1 MFGSAI
7 LDTAIGLI
15 FVYLVVSLIVSA
27 ANELL
32 AALFR
37 WRANN
42 LCLGIREL
50 LQDPTITGLATRFY
64 EHPLIES
71 LSAKGKK
78 PSYIPSRTF
87 ALTLLDI
94 VSPTTSGSNRTLEDL
109 KAGIEKL
116 PDSLQVT
123 FRVLLDEAGHDIE
136 QFKIQLEIWFNA
148 TMERVSGWYKRKT
161 QAIQLALALSIV
173 VLGNVDSVRITRSLS
188 GVNSPLRDSIKE
200 AAHSFIEKNLQ
211 QENAQTQLSAATEA
225 IGSLA
230 MPIGWVNGGFGPTTI
245 LGWLITALA
254 ASLGAPFWF
263 DLLNRFVNV
272 RASGKAPEEE
282 PKSPKE
288 VPLPKQPGGTGEK
301 K

>member
-15 FVYLVVSLIVSA
+15 FVFLVVSLTVSA

-32 AALFR
+32 AALFK
-37 WRANN
+37 WRAKN
-42 LCLGIREL
+42 LLLGIRQL
-50 LQDPTITGLATRFY
+50 LQDPSVTGLVTQFY
-64 EHPLIES
+64 EHPLIEG

-87 ALTLLDI
+87 AVALLDI
-94 VSPTTSGSNRTLEDL
+94 VSPITPENDRTLEDL

-116 PDSLQVT
+116 PGSLQVT

-136 QFKIQLEIWFNA
+136 EFKTQLEIWFNS

-161 QAIQLALALSIV
+161 QMLQLVLALIIVALA
-173 VLGNVDSVRITRSLS
+173 NVDSVRIAKSLS
-188 GVNSPLRDSIKE
+188 GVNSPLRDSIKD

-211 QENAQTQLSAATEA
+211 QENTQTQLHAATEA
-225 IGSLA
+225 IGNLA
-230 MPIGWVNGGFGPTTI
+230 LPIGWVNGGFGPTTV
-245 LGWLITALA
+245 LGWFITALA
-254 ASLGAPFWF
+254 ATLGAPFWF
-263 DLLNRFVNV
+263 DLLNRFVNI

-288 VPLPKQPGGTGEK
+288 VPSPKQPGG
-301 K
+301 

>member
-15 FVYLVVSLIVSA
+15 FVFLVVSLTVSA

-32 AALFR
+32 AALFK
-37 WRANN
+37 WRAKN
-42 LCLGIREL
+42 LFLGIRQL
-50 LQDPTITGLATRFY
+50 LQDPSVTGLVARFY
-64 EHPLIES
+64 EHPLIEG

-87 ALTLLDI
+87 ALALLDI
-94 VSPTTSGSNRTLEDL
+94 VSPTTPENSRTLEDL

-116 PDSLQVT
+116 PASLQVT

-136 QFKIQLEIWFNA
+136 EFKTQLEIWFNS

-161 QAIQLALALSIV
+161 QILQLVLALIIV
-173 VLGNVDSVRITRSLS
+173 VLANVDSVRIAKSLS
-188 GVNSPLRDSIKE
+188 GVNSPLRDSIKD

-211 QENAQTQLSAATEA
+211 QENAQTQLRAATEA
-225 IGSLA
+225 IGNLA
-230 MPIGWVNGGFGPTTI
+230 LPIGWVNGGFGPTTV
-245 LGWLITALA
+245 LGWLVTALA
-254 ASLGAPFWF
+254 ATLGAPFWF
-263 DLLNRFVNV
+263 DLLNRFVNI

-288 VPLPKQPGGTGEK
+288 VPTPKQPGG
-301 K
+301 

>member
-15 FVYLVVSLIVSA
+15 FVYLVISLIVSA

-32 AALFR
+32 AAVFRLRAQNLF
-37 WRANN
+37 
-42 LCLGIREL
+42 LGIREL
-50 LQDPTITGLATRFY
+50 LQDPSATGLVSRFY
-64 EHPLIES
+64 EHPLIEA
-71 LSAKGKK
+71 LAAQDKK

-94 VSPTTSGSNRTLEDL
+94 VSPVAPAGNRTLDDL

-116 PDSLQVT
+116 SQPLQIT
-123 FRVLLDEAGHDIE
+123 FRVLLDDAGHDME
-136 QFKIQLEIWFNA
+136 QFKKQLETWFNSS
-148 TMERVSGWYKRKT
+148 MERVSGWYKRKT
-161 QAIQLALALSIV
+161 QAIQLALALVIV
-173 VLGNVDSVRITRSLS
+173 VVGNVDSVRIVRSLS
-188 GVNSPLRDSIKE
+188 GVNSPLRDSIK
-200 AAHSFIEKNLQ
+200 AAAQSFVEQKVQ
-211 QENAQTQLSAATEA
+211 QGDPQKQLTTATEA
-225 IGSLA
+225 IGNLA
-230 MPIGWVNGGFGPTTI
+230 LPIGWVDGGHVGASNI

-272 RASGKAPEEE
+272 RASGKAPKDE

-288 VPLPKQPGGTGEK
+288 VPIPKQPGG
-301 K
+301 

>member
-15 FVYLVVSLIVSA
+15 FVYLLVSLIISA

-32 AALFR
+32 AAFFR

-42 LCLGIREL
+42 LFLGIREL
-50 LQDPTITGLATRFY
+50 LQDQAATGLVDRFY
-64 EHPLIES
+64 DHPLVQS
-71 LSAKGKK
+71 LAATGKK

-87 ALTLLDI
+87 ALTLLDL
-94 VSPTTSGSNRTLEDL
+94 VSPATSGTDKTLDDL
-109 KAGIEKL
+109 KLGIEKL
-116 PDSLQVT
+116 PASLQIT

-136 QFKIQLEIWFNA
+136 KFKRQLEIWFNNA
-148 TMERVSGWYKRKT
+148 MERVSGWYKRKT
-161 QAIQLALALSIV
+161 QAVQLVLAVIIVAVGNIDSI
-173 VLGNVDSVRITRSLS
+173 RITRSLS
-188 GVNSPLRDSIKE
+188 GVNSPLRDSIK
-200 AAHSFIEKNLQ
+200 AAAQSFVDQNVQ
-211 QENAQTQLSAATEA
+211 QGDAQKQLTSATEA
-225 IGSLA
+225 IGNLA
-230 MPIGWVNGGFGPTTI
+230 LPIGWVKASFEPITI

-282 PKSPKE
+282 QKAPKE
-288 VPLPKQPGGTGEK
+288 VPAPKQPGG
-301 K
+301 

>member
-15 FVYLVVSLIVSA
+15 FVFLVVSLTVSA

-32 AALFR
+32 AALFK
-37 WRANN
+37 WRAKN
-42 LCLGIREL
+42 LFLGIRQL
-50 LQDPTITGLATRFY
+50 LQDPSVTGLVTRFY
-64 EHPLIES
+64 EHPLIEG
-71 LSAKGKK
+71 LSAKGRK

-87 ALTLLDI
+87 AVALLDI
-94 VSPTTSGSNRTLEDL
+94 VSPTTPANNRTLEDL

-116 PDSLQVT
+116 PGSLQVT

-136 QFKIQLEIWFNA
+136 EFKTQLEIWFNS

-161 QAIQLALALSIV
+161 QILQLVLALIIV
-173 VLGNVDSVRITRSLS
+173 VLANVDSVRIAKSLS
-188 GVNSPLRDSIKE
+188 GVNSPLRDSIKD

-211 QENAQTQLSAATEA
+211 QENAQTQLRAATEA
-225 IGSLA
+225 IGNLA
-230 MPIGWVNGGFGPTTI
+230 LPIGWANGGFGPTTV
-245 LGWLITALA
+245 LGWLVTALA
-254 ASLGAPFWF
+254 ATLGAPFWF
-263 DLLNRFVNV
+263 DLLNRFVNI

-288 VPLPKQPGGTGEK
+288 VPTPKQPGG
-301 K
+301 

>member
-15 FVYLVVSLIVSA
+15 FIFLVVSLVVSA

-32 AALFR
+32 AALFK

-42 LCLGIREL
+42 LFLGIRQL
-50 LQDPTITGLATRFY
+50 LQDPSVTGLVTRFH
-64 EHPLIES
+64 EHPLIDG
-71 LSAKGKK
+71 LSSKGKK

-87 ALTLLDI
+87 ALALLDI
-94 VSPTTSGSNRTLEDL
+94 VSPTTPGSNRTLEDL
-109 KAGIEKL
+109 KTGIEKL
-116 PDSLQVT
+116 PSPLQIT

-136 QFKIQLEIWFNA
+136 QFKVQLEIWFNS
-148 TMERVSGWYKRKT
+148 TMERVSGWHKRKT
-161 QAIQLALALSIV
+161 QALQLVLALLIV
-173 VLGNVDSVRITRSLS
+173 VLANIDSVRIARSLS
-188 GVNSPLRDSIKE
+188 GVNSPLRDSIKD

-225 IGSLA
+225 IGNLA
-230 MPIGWVNGGFGPTTI
+230 LPIGWVHGGFGPTTI
-245 LGWLITALA
+245 LGWLVTALA
-254 ASLGAPFWF
+254 ATLGAPFWF

-288 VPLPKQPGGTGEK
+288 VPTPKQPGG
-301 K
+301 

>member
-15 FVYLVVSLIVSA
+15 FVYLIVSLIVSA

-32 AALFR
+32 AAVFR
-37 WRANN
+37 WRSQN
-42 LCLGIREL
+42 LLLGIQQL
-50 LQDPTITGLATRFY
+50 LQDPSMTGLATRFY
-64 EHPLIES
+64 EHPLIQGLAS
-71 LSAKGKK
+71 KGSK

-87 ALTLLDI
+87 ALALLDI
-94 VSPTTSGSNRTLEDL
+94 VSPVTPASNRTLDDL

-116 PDSLQVT
+116 PTSLQVT

-136 QFKIQLEIWFNA
+136 HFKTQLENWFNN

-161 QAIQLALALSIV
+161 QAIQLALALAIV
-173 VLGNVDSVRITRSLS
+173 ALGNVDSVRITRSLS
-188 GVNSPLRDSIKE
+188 GVNSPLRDSIKD
-200 AAHSFIEKNLQ
+200 AAHSLVEAGLPQ
-211 QENAQTQLSAATEA
+211 GPPGAQLSAATEA
-225 IGSLA
+225 IGNLA
-230 MPIGWVNGGFGPTTI
+230 LPIGWANGGFGPTTI

-263 DLLNRFVNV
+263 DLLNKFVNV

-288 VPLPKQPGGTGEK
+288 VPVPEPPGG
-301 K
+301 

>member
-15 FVYLVVSLIVSA
+15 FVFLVVSLTVSA

-32 AALFR
+32 AALFK
-37 WRANN
+37 WRAKN
-42 LCLGIREL
+42 LFLGIRQL
-50 LQDPTITGLATRFY
+50 LQDPSVTGLVARFY
-64 EHPLIES
+64 EHPLIEG

-87 ALTLLDI
+87 ALALLDI
-94 VSPTTSGSNRTLEDL
+94 VSPTTPENSRTLEDL

-116 PDSLQVT
+116 PASLQVT

-136 QFKIQLEIWFNA
+136 EFKTQLEIWFNS

-161 QAIQLALALSIV
+161 QILQLVLALIIV
-173 VLGNVDSVRITRSLS
+173 VLANVDSVRIAKSLS
-188 GVNSPLRDSIKE
+188 GVNSPLRDSIKD

-211 QENAQTQLSAATEA
+211 QENAQAQLSAATEA
-225 IGSLA
+225 IGNLA
-230 MPIGWVNGGFGPTTI
+230 LPIGWANGGFGPMTV
-245 LGWLITALA
+245 LGWLVTALA
-254 ASLGAPFWF
+254 ATLGAPFWF
-263 DLLNRFVNV
+263 DLLNRFVNI

-288 VPLPKQPGGTGEK
+288 VPTPKQPGG
-301 K
+301 

>member
-15 FVYLVVSLIVSA
+15 FVYLLVSLIITA

-32 AALFR
+32 AAFFR

-42 LCLGIREL
+42 LFLGIREL
-50 LQDPTITGLATRFY
+50 LQDRAATGLVARFY
-64 EHPLIES
+64 DHPLVKG
-71 LSAKGKK
+71 LAAKGKK

-87 ALTLLDI
+87 ALTLLDL
-94 VSPTTSGSNRTLEDL
+94 VSPTTSGTDRTLDDL
-109 KAGIEKL
+109 KLGIEKL
-116 PDSLQVT
+116 PTSLQVT

-136 QFKIQLEIWFNA
+136 TFKRQLEIWFNN

-161 QAIQLALALSIV
+161 QAVQLVLAVIIV
-173 VLGNVDSVRITRSLS
+173 AVGNIDSVRIARSLS
-188 GVNSPLRDSIKE
+188 GINSPLRDSIK
-200 AAHSFIEKNLQ
+200 AAAQSFVEQNLQ
-211 QENAQTQLSAATEA
+211 QGDAEKQLSNATEA
-225 IGSLA
+225 IGNLA
-230 MPIGWVNGGFGPTTI
+230 LPIGWVKAGFEPSTI

-282 PKSPKE
+282 QKAPKE
-288 VPLPKQPGGTGEK
+288 VPTPKQPGG
-301 K
+301 

>member
-15 FVYLVVSLIVSA
+15 FVFLVVSLVVSA

-32 AALFR
+32 AALFK

-42 LCLGIREL
+42 LFLGIRQL
-50 LQDPTITGLATRFY
+50 LQDPSVTGLVTRFY
-64 EHPLIES
+64 EHPLIEA
-71 LSAKGKK
+71 LSAKGKR

-94 VSPTTSGSNRTLEDL
+94 VSPTTPGSDRTLEDL

-116 PDSLQVT
+116 PGSLQVT

-136 QFKIQLEIWFNA
+136 QFKTQLETWFN
-148 TMERVSGWYKRKT
+148 TSMERVSGWYKRKT
-161 QAIQLALALSIV
+161 LAVQLALALSIV
-173 VLGNVDSVRITRSLS
+173 ALGNVDSVRIARSLS
-188 GVNSPLRDSIKE
+188 GVNSPLRDSIKD
-200 AAHSFIEKNLQ
+200 AAHSLVTAGLPQ
-211 QENAQTQLSAATEA
+211 GPPGAQLSAATEV
-225 IGSLA
+225 IGNLA
-230 MPIGWVNGGFGPTTI
+230 LPIGWVNGGFGPSTI

-288 VPLPKQPGGTGEK
+288 VPTPKQPGG
-301 K
+301 

>member
-15 FVYLVVSLIVSA
+15 FVFLAVSLAVSA

-32 AALFR
+32 AALFKL
-37 WRANN
+37 RAKN
-42 LCLGIREL
+42 LFLGIQEL
-50 LQDPTITGLATRFY
+50 LQDPSTEGLVTRFY
-64 EHPLIES
+64 EHPLIAR
-71 LSAKGKK
+71 LGAKGGK

-94 VSPTTSGSNRTLEDL
+94 VAPVTAASNRTMDDL

-116 PDSLQVT
+116 PASLQVT

-136 QFKIQLEIWFNA
+136 QFKTQLEIWFNN
-148 TMERVSGWYKRKT
+148 TMDRVSGWYKRKT
-161 QAIQLALALSIV
+161 QAIQLVLALVIV
-173 VLGNVDSVRITRSLS
+173 VIANVDTVRISRSLS
-188 GVNSPLRDSIKE
+188 GVNSPLRDSIKD
-200 AAHSFIEKNLQ
+200 AAHSFVEAGLPQ
-211 QENAQTQLSAATEA
+211 GPPGTQLSAATEA
-225 IGSLA
+225 IGNLA
-230 MPIGWVNGGFGPTTI
+230 LPIGWVKGGFGPTTI
-245 LGWLITALA
+245 FGWVITALA

-263 DLLNRFVNV
+263 DLLNKFINV

-288 VPLPKQPGGTGEK
+288 VPQPAQPGG
-301 K
+301 

>member
-7 LDTAIGLI
+7 LDTAVGLI
-15 FVYLVVSLIVSA
+15 FVFLVVSLTVTA

-42 LCLGIREL
+42 LFLGIRQL
-50 LQDPTITGLATRFY
+50 LQDPSLTGLVTRFY
-64 EHPLIES
+64 GHPLIES

-87 ALTLLDI
+87 AVALVDI
-94 VSPTTSGSNRTLEDL
+94 ISPTNPEKDRTLEDL
-109 KAGIEKL
+109 KAGMEKL
-116 PDSLQVT
+116 PTSLQVT
-123 FRVLLDEAGHDIE
+123 FRVLLDEAGHDLE
-136 QFKIQLEIWFNA
+136 EFKTQLEIWFNS

-161 QAIQLALALSIV
+161 QVVQLALALVIV
-173 VLGNVDSVRITRSLS
+173 VLANVDSVRIAKGLS
-188 GVNSPLRDSIKE
+188 GVNSPLRDSIRE
-200 AAHSFIEKNLQ
+200 AAHSFVEKNLQ
-211 QENAQTQLSAATEA
+211 QENAQTQLRAATEA
-225 IGSLA
+225 IGNLA
-230 MPIGWVNGGFGPTTI
+230 LPIGWGNGGFGPTTI
-245 LGWLITALA
+245 LGWLVTALA
-254 ASLGAPFWF
+254 ATLGAPFWF

-288 VPLPKQPGGTGEK
+288 VPTPRQPGMQS
-301 K
+301 

>member
-7 LDTAIGLI
+7 LDTAVGLI
-15 FVYLVVSLIVSA
+15 FVFLAVSLVVSA

-37 WRANN
+37 WRAKN
-42 LCLGIREL
+42 LFLGIREL
-50 LQDPTITGLATRFY
+50 LHDPAMTGLVNRFY
-64 EHPLIES
+64 EHPLIGS
-71 LSAKGKK
+71 LATKGKK

-94 VSPTTSGSNRTLEDL
+94 VSPLTPGSDRTVEDL

-116 PDSLQVT
+116 PGSLRVT

-136 QFKIQLEIWFNA
+136 QFKTQLEIWFNS

-161 QAIQLALALSIV
+161 QAVQLALALFIV
-173 VLGNVDSVRITRSLS
+173 VLGNVDSVRITRSLA
-188 GVNSPLRDSIKE
+188 GVNSPLRDSVKE
-200 AAHSFIEKNLQ
+200 AAHSFVEKNLQ
-211 QENAQTQLSAATEA
+211 QQNPQQQLTAATEA
-225 IGSLA
+225 IGNLA
-230 MPIGWVNGGFGPTTI
+230 LPIGWVDRTFGPTTI
-245 LGWLITALA
+245 LGWLLTALA

-272 RASGKAPEEE
+272 RSSGKAPEEE

-288 VPLPKQPGGTGEK
+288 VPTPKQPGG
-301 K
+301 

>member
-15 FVYLVVSLIVSA
+15 FVFLVVSLVVSA

-32 AALFR
+32 AGLFK

-42 LCLGIREL
+42 LFLGIRQL
-50 LQDPTITGLATRFY
+50 LQDPSVTGLVTRFY
-64 EHPLIES
+64 EHPLIDS

-87 ALTLLDI
+87 ALALLDI
-94 VSPTTSGSNRTLEDL
+94 VSPTTPGSNRTLEDL

-116 PDSLQVT
+116 PGSLQVT
-123 FRVLLDEAGHDIE
+123 FRVLLDEAGHDTE
-136 QFKIQLEIWFNA
+136 QFKAQLEVWFNS

-161 QAIQLALALSIV
+161 QALQLVLALLIV
-173 VLGNVDSVRITRSLS
+173 VLANIDSVRIARSLS
-188 GVNSPLRDSIKE
+188 GVNSPLRDSIKD
-200 AAHSFIEKNLQ
+200 AAHSFVEKNLR

-225 IGSLA
+225 IGHLA
-230 MPIGWVNGGFGPTTI
+230 LPIGWVNDGFGPTTVF
-245 LGWLITALA
+245 GWLVTALA
-254 ASLGAPFWF
+254 ATLGAPFWF

-282 PKSPKE
+282 QKSPKE
-288 VPLPKQPGGTGEK
+288 VPTPKQPGG
-301 K
+301 

>member
-7 LDTAIGLI
+7 LDTTVGLI
-15 FVYLVVSLIVSA
+15 FVFLVVSLTVTA

-32 AALFR
+32 AALFK

-42 LCLGIREL
+42 LFLGIRQL
-50 LQDPTITGLATRFY
+50 LQDPSVTGLVSRFY
-64 EHPLIES
+64 GHPLIES

-87 ALTLLDI
+87 VVALLDI
-94 VSPTTSGSNRTLEDL
+94 ISPTNPEKDRTLEDL

-116 PDSLQVT
+116 PGSLQVT

-136 QFKIQLEIWFNA
+136 EFKTQLEIWFNN

-161 QAIQLALALSIV
+161 QVLQLALALIIV
-173 VLGNVDSVRITRSLS
+173 VLANVDSVRIAKSLS
-188 GVNSPLRDSIKE
+188 GVNSPLRDSIRD
-200 AAHSFIEKNLQ
+200 AAHSFIEKDLQ
-211 QENAQTQLSAATEA
+211 QENAQTQLRAATEA
-225 IGSLA
+225 IGNLA
-230 MPIGWVNGGFGPTTI
+230 LPIGWGNGGFGPTTV
-245 LGWLITALA
+245 LGWLVTALA
-254 ASLGAPFWF
+254 ATLGAPFWF

-288 VPLPKQPGGTGEK
+288 VPTPKQPGRLS
-301 K
+301 